1 MNLMQEMLG
10 RANRDSAELIRA
22 AHKLDTSMTEE
33 RRAELNE
40 RYFSKDYD
48 DEIEWYEDTFG
59 DEPDCAGV
67 GNVDLVEVRHR
78 IARNP
83 KYTDRCRVYPLF
95 KALFDD
101 EGIAS
106 KKFEEDVVTVA

>member
-1 MNLMQEMLG
+1 MNLMQEMLE
-10 RANRDSAELIRA
+10 RSKRDSADLIRA
-22 AHKLDTSMTEE
+22 AHELDASMTGE

-40 RYFSKDYD
+40 RYFSEDYD

-83 KYTDRCRVYPLF
+83 KYTDRCRVHPLF
-95 KALFDD
+95 KDLFDD
-101 EGIAS
+101 EGRLLPWSI
-106 KKFEEDVVTVA
+106 FE